1 MTPCAYP
8 GAADP
13 TGLRLPPGRIGP
25 QRSRC
30 TTRRG
35 QSWYRCRAR
44 LDQQATDL
52 RGARRRHRRAAARF
66 ITGSV
71 KGPAADEHAV
81 HRLTSPSEL
90 SLVYQVRLLEMS
102 GTAHQPIGGRLVRPR
117 CRPTVMMRRQGSDDM
132 PNAST
137 SPTIVED
144 SVRAYPSTGECCA
157 AGTPQCEP
165 LSAPH
170 RSSDRSRARSF
181 FRNKR
186 YFRLGTVS
194 DDTFVTVRS

>member
-1 MTPCAYP
+1 VPPIPPDYDSHLVGLDRNEVGARLVAARP
-8 GAADP
+8 GTAAEAALVSLLAIN
-13 TGLRLPPGRIGP
+13 GLRISEALGADI
-25 QRSRC
+25 
-30 TTRRG
+30 
-35 QSWYRCRAR
+35 
-44 LDQQATDL
+44 
-52 RGARRRHRRAAARF
+52 GARPRLGSYA
-66 ITGSV
+66 GSV

-170 RSSDRSRARSF
+170 
-181 FRNKR
+181 
-186 YFRLGTVS
+186 
-194 DDTFVTVRS
+194 

>member
-1 MTPCAYP
+1 VPPIPPDYDSHLVGLDRNKVGARLVAARP
-8 GAADP
+8 GTAAEAALVSLLAIN
-13 TGLRLPPGRIGP
+13 GLRISEALGADI
-25 QRSRC
+25 
-30 TTRRG
+30 
-35 QSWYRCRAR
+35 
-44 LDQQATDL
+44 
-52 RGARRRHRRAAARF
+52 GARPRLGSYA
-66 ITGSV
+66 GSV

-102 GTAHQPIGGRLVRPR
+102 GTAHQPIGGWLVRPR
-117 CRPTVMMRRQGSDDM
+117 CRPTVMMRRQGPDDM

-170 RSSDRSRARSF
+170 RSSDRSRGRSF